1 MRWVRMTGGAV
12 RTATAA
18 LVLVG
23 LLAGGGLT
31 LTGGCYPK
39 GQVYGVGDVGGLVFA
54 VNPPDAEVVLDG
66 VSQGKAS
73 DFTEERYLKVGSGT
87 HLLTLRKAGYDTYSR
102 TVYVSNSLLRVEAT
116 LLEGGPPP
124 APRGY

>member
-1 MRWVRMTGGAV
+1 MRRVRMTGGAV
-12 RTATAA
+12 LTATAA

-39 GQVYGVGDVGGLVFA
+39 GQIYGVGDVGGLVFA

-73 DFTEERYLKVGSGT
+73 DFTEERYLKVESGT
-87 HLLTLRKAGYDTYSR
+87 HRLTLRKAGYETYSR
-102 TVYVSNSLLRVEAT
+102 TLYVSNSLLRVEAT
-116 LLEGGPPP
+116 LVEGGPPP

>member
-1 MRWVRMTGGAV
+1 MRRVRMTGGAV

-18 LVLVG
+18 LVLAG

-31 LTGGCYPK
+31 LAAGCYPK
-39 GQVYGVGDVGGLVFA
+39 GQIYGVGDVGGLVFA

-73 DFTEERYLKVGSGT
+73 DFTEDRYLKVESGT
-87 HLLTLRKAGYDTYSR
+87 HMLTLRRAGYDTYSR

>member
-31 LTGGCYPK
+31 LPGGCHPR
-39 GQVYGVGDVGGLVFA
+39 GHVYGVGEVGGLVFE

-87 HLLTLRKAGYDTYSR
+87 HRLGRPKAREGTHSR
-102 TVYVSNSLLRVEAT
+102 TGDV
-116 LLEGGPPP
+116 PD
-124 APRGY
+124 

>member
-1 MRWVRMTGGAV
+1 MRRVRMTGGAG
-12 RTATAA
+12 RIATAA

-31 LTGGCYPK
+31 LAGGCYPK

-73 DFTEERYLKVGSGT
+73 DFTEERYLKVESGT
-87 HLLTLRKAGYDTYSR
+87 HRLELRKAGYDTYSR

-124 APRGY
+124 STRGY